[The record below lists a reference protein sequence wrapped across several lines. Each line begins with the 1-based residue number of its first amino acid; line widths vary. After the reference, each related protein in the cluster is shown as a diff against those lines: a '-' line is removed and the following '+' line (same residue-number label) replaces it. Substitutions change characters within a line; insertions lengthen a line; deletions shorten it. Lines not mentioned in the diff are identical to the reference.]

1 LSAPTIK
8 LSFGETLSESVEY
21 FFRNF
26 RLFFHLVTIP
36 WILSI
41 ALGLLGTMLDDKSPA
56 VLLAGKAL
64 DMLPTT
70 MFIVAWMR
78 IVLLGPARAGPLP
91 GLHWSARE
99 TAFLI
104 HLLKVAG
111 ITFLLLGAFIMAV
124 GTLDPVSMREAAA
137 NPEVARRQALALP
150 FGTSF
155 IISAL
160 LALRVSFGLAASA
173 VDVPFAPRQ
182 SWVYSRGNGW
192 PIVGVLLLIYFST
205 STTTIVTLELAFD
218 FADVFGATLAAKIVA
233 MTAAVFVTYVG
244 TAIAA
249 TAQAII
255 FRKLTGWRDGAP
267 TRP

>member
-1 LSAPTIK
+1 M
-8 LSFGETLSESVEY
+8 
-21 FFRNF
+21 
-26 RLFFHLVTIP
+26 TIP

-41 ALGLLGTMLDDKSPA
+41 ALGLLGTMLDDRSPA

-70 MFIVAWMR
+70 MFMVAWMR
-78 IVLLGPARAGPLP
+78 GVLLGPQATGQLP
-91 GLHWSARE
+91 GLSWSPRE
-99 TAFLI
+99 TAFLV

-111 ITFLLLGAFIMAV
+111 ITFALLGAFVLAV
-124 GTLDPVSMREAAA
+124 GTLDPISMRR
-137 NPEVARRQALALP
+137 PPLDPDLARRQALALP
-150 FGTSF
+150 FATSF

-192 PIVGVLLLIYFST
+192 PIVGVLLLIFFST

-233 MTAAVFVTYVG
+233 MTAAVFVSYVG
-244 TAIAA
+244 TGIAA

-255 FRKLTGWRDGAP
+255 FRKLTGWRDGMS